1 MTALPSQPNSA
12 TGPAAQP
19 GEPGVGPVQV
29 WIVDD
34 HDRLRGLIAESLQRH
49 GGVVC
54 TREFDG
60 PNALLSA
67 LASRIGP
74 DVILLDVQMGDL
86 NGLDALPAIR
96 SLARDTRVLMLTT
109 CYDQEWHRRALD
121 SGASDYLLKTYPIER
136 LVESIRTCRQQ
147 EPAPRRA
154 PKRAVRH
161 RPGHA
166 AEAGGAPADQ
176 SAPAGETADG
186 ETSPFLRWLKSFSR
200 N

>member
-1 MTALPSQPNSA
+1 MTALPSQPESTNP
-12 TGPAAQP
+12 PAAQP
-19 GEPGVGPVQV
+19 GDAGVGPVQV

-34 HDRLRGLIAESLQRH
+34 HDRLRGLIAESLRRH
-49 GGVVC
+49 GGIVC

-74 DVILLDVQMGDL
+74 DVILLDVQMGDG

-136 LVESIRTCRQQ
+136 LVESIRTCRQR

-154 PKRAVRH
+154 PKRAVRN
-161 RPGHA
+161 RGGHDT
-166 AEAGGAPADQ
+166 GIVGAPAGP
-176 SAPAGETADG
+176 SAPTSEPANG

>member
-1 MTALPSQPNSA
+1 MNALPLQPAPANP
-12 TGPAAQP
+12 TAAQP
-19 GEPGVGPVQV
+19 GEPSAGPVQV

-34 HDRLRGLIAESLQRH
+34 HDRLRGLMADALQRH

-67 LASRIGP
+67 LASRLGP
-74 DVILLDVQMGDL
+74 DVILLDVQMGEL

-147 EPAPRRA
+147 HPAPRRA
-154 PKRAVRH
+154 VRNRISH
-161 RPGHA
+161 PRSHA
-166 AEAGGAPADQ
+166 APAAPA
-176 SAPAGETADG
+176 APETAA
-186 ETSPFLRWLKSFSR
+186 EPSPFLRWLRSFAR